1 MTIKLLKPPLL
12 ETNLQ
17 LNRLATMRPLKLR
30 PLPRRKMRLLN
41 HIRRASLNGRS
52 QRIPRGNSSQHNRR
66 EDLHCSN
73 CGSCL
78 KNRCRQQRAHP
89 VPPSKPC
96 QLFKL
101 LRSSAQTRVI
111 QLHGTLATLGQGA
124 PSGRTIVKRIV
135 HACRSPYRRNSL
147 DWIAIACGTSR
158 LDNLFIATSSAL
170 PRWRKQQSA
179 CPSRVVIRWWCVI
192 TQIAMFTKAGVKL
205 A

>member
-1 MTIKLLKPPLL
+1 MAIKLFKPPLL
-12 ETNLQ
+12 KTNLQ
-17 LNRLATMRPLKLR
+17 LNRLPAMRPLKLR
-30 PLPRRKMRLLN
+30 PLPRRIMRLLD
-41 HIRRASLNGRS
+41 HIRRASLNRRS

-73 CGSCL
+73 WYRRL
-78 KNRCRQQRAHP
+78 RNRCRQQRARP

-135 HACRSPYRRNSL
+135 HACRSTYRRNSL
-147 DWIAIACGTSR
+147 DWIAIACGTSKAR
-158 LDNLFIATSSAL
+158 
-170 PRWRKQQSA
+170 QSLHRDKLSVA
-179 CPSRVVIRWWCVI
+179 
-192 TQIAMFTKAGVKL
+192 KL
-205 A
+205 AKTTVGLSITHRDSSVVCDNANSDVHKGGV